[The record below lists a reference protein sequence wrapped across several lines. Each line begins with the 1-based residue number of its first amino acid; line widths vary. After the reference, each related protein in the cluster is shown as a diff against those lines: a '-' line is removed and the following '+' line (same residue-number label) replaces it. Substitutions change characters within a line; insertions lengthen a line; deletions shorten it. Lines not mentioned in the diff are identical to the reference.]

1 MLIPEANDRMAL
13 KQTSSARTQRPDRQN
28 RFMTGGIALLGLSAV
43 AALAVLAGQSSFEP
57 TQPPDPAITAHNAA
71 PSRGPKVSIVRVD
84 AGGNAVI
91 AGTAAPGAVV
101 TIKTNGSAIG
111 SANADGNGAFAF
123 VTGKPLPAGSQQITL
138 SAQAAGRSQHA
149 SVKGVM
155 VNVPVAP
162 NEGALAV
169 LSGKTLSPFRLLD
182 HHPVKALAIGSI
194 DYAGSGSATISGTAT
209 PDSQVELFMGSASL
223 GKAIASDDGHWE
235 MHTNALPKQ
244 PGTFRLKALGAHGS
258 VVGQG

>member
-1 MLIPEANDRMAL
+1 
-13 KQTSSARTQRPDRQN
+13 
-28 RFMTGGIALLGLSAV
+28 MTGGIALLGLSAI

-57 TQPPDPAITAHNAA
+57 TQPPDPAITAHSAA

-84 AGGNAVI
+84 AGGDAVI
-91 AGTAAPGAVV
+91 AGTAPPGALV
-101 TIKTNGSAIG
+101 TIDTGGAAIG
-111 SANADGNGAFAF
+111 TTTADRNGAFAF

-138 SAQAAGRSQHA
+138 SAQKPDGSREASAA
-149 SVKGVM
+149 GVM

-169 LSGKTLSPFRLLD
+169 LSGKTLSAFRLLD
-182 HHPVKALAIGSI
+182 HDHHVKALAIGSI

-209 PDSQVELFMGSASL
+209 PDSRVQLFMGSASL
-223 GKAIASDDGHWE
+223 GKAMTSDDGHWE

>member
-1 MLIPEANDRMAL
+1 MAQ
-13 KQTSSARTQRPDRQN
+13 KQTQPVRIPRADQQN
-28 RFMTGGIALLGLSAV
+28 RLMTGGIAALGIAAV
-43 AALAVLAGQSSFEP
+43 VALALLANQSSFEP
-57 TQPPDPAITAHNAA
+57 TQPPDPSITAHSAMISNA
-71 PSRGPKVSIVRVD
+71 PKVSIVRVD

-91 AGTAAPGAVV
+91 AGSALPGAVV
-101 TIKTNGSAIG
+101 TIQTNGAPIG
-111 SANADGNGAFAF
+111 EANADRNGAFAF

-138 SAQAAGRSQHA
+138 SAQKPDGSRQASAA
-149 SVKGVM
+149 GVM

-182 HHPVKALAIGSI
+182 HDHHVKALAIGSI

-209 PDSQVELFMGSASL
+209 PDSRVQLFMGSDSL
-223 GKAIASDDGHWE
+223 GKAVASDDGHWE